1 MKQIETDILIQAP
14 PENVWQVLT
23 TFENHSGWN
32 PFIKTLS
39 GGKKAGK
46 RLKVIINRSKGKT
59 ITIYPLVLKY
69 EPNREFRWKGKL
81 GMNGIF
87 DGEHYF
93 ILEEKNK
100 NHTKFIHGE
109 IFSGILVFMMGSTID
124 NLRRNFEKMNTAIKK
139 ESERK
144 WKEAEKDISVG

>member
-1 MKQIETDILIQAP
+1 MKQIETDKVIQAP
-14 PENVWQVLT
+14 SEKVWQVFT

-32 PFIKTLS
+32 PFIQTIS

-46 RLKVIINRSKGKT
+46 RLKVTINRSKDKT
-59 ITIYPLVLKY
+59 MTFYPEVLKY

-81 GMNGIF
+81 GMSGIF

-93 ILEEKNK
+93 ILEEKEANR
-100 NHTKFIHGE
+100 TKFIHGE
-109 IFSGILVFMMGSTID
+109 IFSGILVFMMEGTI
-124 NLRRNFEKMNTAIKK
+124 NKLRRSFEMMNAAIKK

-144 WKEAEKDISVG
+144 WKEERKDG